1 MTDPSRRTI
10 DDIAQEQQSQANY
23 LDTIARRLANLQQS
37 QEQQALMARLSEGTP
52 MRVGAYPSGADIA
65 PAGSTSPGA
74 SNIFAPD
81 SITGSDIA
89 ARSISAAEIV
99 VGTIT
104 ADEIAGST
112 ITGDEIANYAI
123 TGGKIANT
131 TITAGNIATGT
142 ITANEIAADTITADQ
157 INSGT
162 ISTIELN
169 AASIAVDTI
178 TAGDIFGTT
187 ITGLNFV
194 AGGGDGTQIS
204 VLDSGSSEIGYWDG
218 DGLHVVDGKFFMA
231 NVAVRISTSNSN
243 SFWDFTGRAVRGTHG
258 LVTFV
263 SSGASSDGDMS
274 NMTING
280 SIGVSDSGR
289 IYYRYGGGWH
299 YSSQTAGF
307 EIPVH
312 EVICPV
318 CELPLLPGQ
327 DFIGRGDRVR
337 TDGSLHALY
346 IHFGCAGTPMNMT
359 IADEYDAVGNHADL
373 DADPVGKDKHQ
384 KLVDRLTRKARKAL
398 GLDEAPAP

>member
-104 ADEIAGST
+104 ADEIASRE
-112 ITGDEIANYAI
+112 ITAD
-123 TGGKIANT
+123 KIAV
-131 TITAGNIATGT
+131 GT
-142 ITANEIAADTITADQ
+142 ITANE

-218 DGLHVVDGKFFMA
+218 AGLHVVDGKFFMA

-299 YSSQTAGF
+299 YSSQNAGF

-312 EVICPV
+312 ETICPV

-346 IHFGCAGTPMNMT
+346 IHFGCAGTPMNKA
-359 IADEYDAVGNHADL
+359 IADEYDAVANHVDL
-373 DADPVGKDKHQ
+373 DADPVAKDKHQ
-384 KLVDRLTRKARKAL
+384 KLVDKLTRKARKAQ